1 MTPCTGSAELE
12 KVRFNNKSYDSWEE
26 ALLALRPDGHHCSAP
41 ALSSEHMNAARALVL
56 RVGGA
61 TAASQSARMIT
72 QGYPTAMQP
81 LGAGVAGNRLKAQF
95 CRRQRASAIV

>member
-1 MTPCTGSAELE
+1 MTAGTDSAELE
-12 KVRFNNKSYDSWEE
+12 KVRFNIKSYDSWEE

-61 TAASQSARMIT
+61 TAASQIARMIT
-72 QGYPTAMQP
+72 E
-81 LGAGVAGNRLKAQF
+81 
-95 CRRQRASAIV
+95 